1 MTKGDWLD
9 LTVLERKK
17 YNQLSEVMD
26 LSRQLGEA
34 MDRNDQVS
42 LRMLISMRQ
51 EPILQLEEL
60 KRAIEIKR
68 GSLAPED
75 QARVAALES
84 GAEPREEGEALAR
97 QCGAEALWVAA
108 DGTLSCTGGFQEA
121 VRT

>member
-84 GAEPREEGEALAR
+84 GAEPRGEGER
-97 QCGAEALWVAA
+97 
-108 DGTLSCTGGFQEA
+108 
-121 VRT
+121 